1 MVPTVGV
8 MSQYKTVLQSLGL
21 WLSAVRLLSQ
31 THLLWSLDNFG
42 EYPEE
47 PLLYHAMVQYC
58 THQQGNFDEIIPL
71 LRWGLAENLWTP
83 GRFLL
88 ISLHN
93 ARPWVRTEV
102 AGTCKA
108 CFGFFSILLVF
119 CYVKSNFLHIL
130 FTHFTR
136 WSQLQNIRRYP
147 QCSTWS
153 RLGVQVSILLGF
165 LKSKSYFLVSEPQC
179 WAMYQRTNTG
189 YIADIYSQY
198 KWWINDTVWAK
209 HTHTHQH

>member
-21 WLSAVRLLSQ
+21 WLSAVRFLSQ

-47 PLLYHAMVQYC
+47 PLLYHVMVQYC

-71 LRWGLAENLWTP
+71 LRWGLAEN

-93 ARPWVRTEV
+93 ANRSCWDLQSVFWILFDTVRLLL
-102 AGTCKA
+102 CKIHIFA
-108 CFGFFSILLVF
+108 HL
-119 CYVKSNFLHIL
+119 IL
-130 FTHFTR
+130 FTHFPR
-136 WSQLQNIRRYP
+136 WSQLQNIRGYP

-198 KWWINDTVWAK
+198 K
-209 HTHTHQH
+209 